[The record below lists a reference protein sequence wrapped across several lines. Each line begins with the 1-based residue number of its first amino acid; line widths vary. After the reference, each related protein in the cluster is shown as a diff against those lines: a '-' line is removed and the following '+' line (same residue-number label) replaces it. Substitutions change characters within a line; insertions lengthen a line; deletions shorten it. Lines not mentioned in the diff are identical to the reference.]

1 MSGELNEKIF
11 DNPRSNN
18 TCAVCDSRNMGRLL

>member
-1 MSGELNEKIF
+1 MSGELNEKFF

-18 TCAVCDSRNMGRLL
+18 TWAVCDSRNMGRLL